1 MINKVILVGRI
12 TKDPELRFINGDVPL
27 VRFILAVNRNFNNK
41 SGEREADFINCT
53 VWNKQAENLA
63 KYITKGSMLGVEG
76 SIRINVS
83 ENNNQKQFFT
93 EVRCD
98 SIQFLEPKKN
108 NSDSEVSNNNS
119 NFQKEDNYNQ
129 NTNENQ
135 DNKTLFIDDENV
147 PF

>member
-27 VRFILAVNRNFNNK
+27 VRFVLAVNRNFNNK
-41 SGEREADFINCT
+41 SGEREADFISCT

-83 ENNNQKQFFT
+83 ENNNQKQYFT
-93 EVRCD
+93 EVKCD

-108 NSDSEVSNNNS
+108 NS

-129 NTNENQ
+129 KNNENQ
-135 DNKTLFIDDENV
+135 VTRLSDDDEDL

>member
-27 VRFILAVNRNFNNK
+27 VRFVLAVNRNFNNK
-41 SGEREADFINCT
+41 SGEREADFISCT

-76 SIRINVS
+76 SIRISVS
-83 ENNNQKQFFT
+83 ENNNQKQYFT

-108 NSDSEVSNNNS
+108 NS

-129 NTNENQ
+129 KNNENQ
-135 DNKTLFIDDENV
+135 VTRLSDDDEDL

>member
-27 VRFILAVNRNFNNK
+27 VRFVLAVNRNFNNK
-41 SGEREADFINCT
+41 SGERETDFISCT
-53 VWNKQAENLA
+53 VWNKQAENLV
-63 KYITKGSMLGVEG
+63 KYITKGSMLGIEG
-76 SIRINVS
+76 SIRINIS
-83 ENNNQKQFFT
+83 ENNNQKQYFT
-93 EVRCD
+93 EVKCD

-108 NSDSEVSNNNS
+108 NS

-129 NTNENQ
+129 KNNENQ
-135 DNKTLFIDDENV
+135 DTSLFDDDEDL

>member
-27 VRFILAVNRNFNNK
+27 VKFILAVNRNFNNK

-76 SIRINVS
+76 SIRINIS
-83 ENNNQKQFFT
+83 ENNNQKQYFT
-93 EVRCD
+93 EVKCD

-108 NSDSEVSNNNS
+108 NS

-129 NTNENQ
+129 KNNENQ
-135 DNKTLFIDDENV
+135 DTKLSDDDEDL

>member
-27 VRFILAVNRNFNNK
+27 VRFVLAVNRNFNNK
-41 SGEREADFINCT
+41 SGEREADFISCT

-76 SIRINVS
+76 SIRISVS
-83 ENNNQKQFFT
+83 ENNNQKQYFT

-108 NSDSEVSNNNS
+108 NS

-129 NTNENQ
+129 KNNENQ
-135 DNKTLFIDDENV
+135 DTRLSDDDEDL

>member
-27 VRFILAVNRNFNNK
+27 VRFVLAVNRNFNNK
-41 SGEREADFINCT
+41 SGEREADFISCT

-83 ENNNQKQFFT
+83 ENNNQKQYFT

-108 NSDSEVSNNNS
+108 NS

-129 NTNENQ
+129 KNNENQ
-135 DNKTLFIDDENV
+135 DTRLSDDDEDL